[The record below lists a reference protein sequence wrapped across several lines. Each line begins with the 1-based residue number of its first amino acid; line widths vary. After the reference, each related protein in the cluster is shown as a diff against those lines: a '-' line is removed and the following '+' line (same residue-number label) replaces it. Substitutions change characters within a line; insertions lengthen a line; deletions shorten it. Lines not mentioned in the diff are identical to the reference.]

1 MGLRLLGGVRDV
13 ADFFCNGEE
22 NLIFFLFDECC
33 IMRGVTVEVWKQDV
47 PDSVWAHKGCHDTQ
61 FVHGIDLGCHFV
73 SVQFLLEHILP
84 SLRIAASGWISIG
97 QSVNETDGRTPLQ
110 QLGNIDLWPA
120 TIRSIPL
127 NTILATQFLPLMAF
141 VAIVAAF
148 TLRRTGTSLPG
159 ALLCALVVTWYIV
172 AGQATQ
178 AAF

>member
-1 MGLRLLGGVRDV
+1 MNGALL
-13 ADFFCNGEE
+13 
-22 NLIFFLFDECC
+22 
-33 IMRGVTVEVWKQDV
+33 
-47 PDSVWAHKGCHDTQ
+47 
-61 FVHGIDLGCHFV
+61 
-73 SVQFLLEHILP
+73 
-84 SLRIAASGWISIG
+84 
-97 QSVNETDGRTPLQ
+97 
-110 QLGNIDLWPA
+110 DLWPA